1 MKNLAFLF
9 LLALVGCQSSHLQI
23 AYNESSLAQRASG
36 VMIKDLAT
44 GKVLFEKNA
53 DQYFMPASNMKL
65 LTFLQANRIVGNQI
79 PSFKYRETKDT
90 LFFWGTG
97 DISNLHPTIK
107 NTALRDF
114 LAASSKVLVYGA
126 PLKQIPVLGTGWAW
140 DDYNDHYSAEISD
153 MPLYANLVNFSATAK
168 RWRIMPDAFE
178 AVSKTG
184 STLEVRRNWLKN
196 QFELPVL
203 QTQNYGSQD
212 VPFLTSPDMTAFLLT
227 DTLHKSVETMP
238 LAVHPDA
245 RIFYAGKM
253 DSLYLPMLHE
263 SDNAVAEQLL
273 VMIAAEKGWDP
284 TKVIENLKKE
294 PGNEFMKDIR
304 WVDGSGLSRYNLI
317 RPKDFIHILE
327 LLQKEVAPDR
337 LRTLLPEASKTGTM
351 RNVQDLNPGVRIWA
365 KSGSF
370 GNTYDLSGYYLTKEG
385 KTLAFSILSNLG
397 NTPVKDIKNSVVEF
411 LKAIH

>member
-9 LLALVGCQSSHLQI
+9 LLALASCQSSHLQI
-23 AYNESSLAQRASG
+23 AFNESTLAQRASG
-36 VMIKDLAT
+36 VMIKDLAS

-65 LTFLQANRIVGNQI
+65 LTFLQANRILGSQI

-126 PLKQIPVLGTGWAW
+126 PLKPMPIMGSGWAW

-153 MPLYANLVNFSATAK
+153 LPLYANLVNFSASAK
-168 RWRIMPDAFE
+168 RWKIVPDAFE
-178 AVSKTG
+178 AASKTG
-184 STLEVRRNWLKN
+184 STLEVRRKRLSN

-203 QTQNYGSQD
+203 TSEKYGSQD
-212 VPFLTSPDMTAFLLT
+212 VPFITSPEMTTFLLT

-245 RIFYAGKM
+245 RIFYAGKL

-294 PGNEFMKDIR
+294 PGNEFLTDIR
-304 WVDGSGLSRYNLI
+304 WVDGSGLSRYNLV

-327 LLQKEVAPDR
+327 LLAKEVAPDR
-337 LRTLLPEASKTGTM
+337 LHTLLPEAGKTGTM
-351 RNVQDLNPGVRIWA
+351 RNVQDLNEGVRIWA

-370 GNTYDLSGYYLTKEG
+370 GNTYDLSGYYLTKDG

-397 NTPVKDIKNSVVEF
+397 NEPVRDIKKSVVEF

>member
-9 LLALVGCQSSHLQI
+9 MLALAGCQSSHLQI
-23 AYNESSLAQRASG
+23 AFTESSLAQRASG

-65 LTFLQANRIVGNQI
+65 LTFLQANRMLGSQI

-97 DISNLHPTIK
+97 DISNLHPALK

-114 LAASSKVLVYGA
+114 LAASSKVLVYGS
-126 PLKQIPVLGTGWAW
+126 PLKPIPVMGSGWAW
-140 DDYNDHYSAEISD
+140 DDYNDQYSAEISD
-153 MPLYANLVNFSATAK
+153 LPLYANLVNFSATGK
-168 RWRIMPDAFE
+168 RWKILPDAFE

-184 STLEVRRNWLKN
+184 STLEVRRNRLKN

-203 QTQNYGSQD
+203 TTEKYGAQD
-212 VPFLTSPDMTAFLLT
+212 VPFITSPDMTAFLLA

-253 DSLYLPMLHE
+253 DSLYLPMLHD

-284 TKVIENLKKE
+284 AQVIENLKKE
-294 PGNEFMKDIR
+294 PGNEFLSDIR

-317 RPKDFIHILE
+317 RPKDFIRILE
-327 LLQKEVAPDR
+327 LLAKEVAPDR
-337 LRTLLPEASKTGTM
+337 LHALLPEAGKTGTM
-351 RNVQDLNPGVRIWA
+351 RNVQDLNEGIRIWA

-370 GNTYDLSGYYLTKEG
+370 GNTYDLSGYYLTKDG
-385 KTLAFSILSNLG
+385 KTLAFSVLSNLG
-397 NTPVKDIKNSVVEF
+397 NASVRDIKKSVVEF
-411 LKAIH
+411 LRAIH

>member
-65 LTFLQANRIVGNQI
+65 LTFLQANRIVGNKI

-212 VPFLTSPDMTAFLLT
+212 VPFITSPDMTAFLLT

>member
-1 MKNLAFLF
+1 M
-9 LLALVGCQSSHLQI
+9 LALAGCQSSHLQN
-23 AYNESSLAQRASG
+23 AFNESSLAQRSSG
-36 VMIKDLAT
+36 VMIKDLST

-65 LTFLQANRIVGNQI
+65 LTFLQANRILGDQI

-97 DISNLHPTIK
+97 DISNLHPAIK
-107 NTALRDF
+107 NTALRDY

-126 PLKQIPVLGTGWAW
+126 PLKPLPIMGSGWAW
-140 DDYNDHYSAEISD
+140 DDYNDHYSAEISA
-153 MPLYANLVNFSATAK
+153 MPLYGNLVSFSAASK
-168 RWRIMPDAFE
+168 KWQIIPDAFE

-184 STLEVRRNWLKN
+184 STLEVRRKRLSN
-196 QFELPVL
+196 QFELPEL
-203 QTQNYGSQD
+203 KTEKYGEQQ
-212 VPFLTSPDMTAFLLT
+212 VPFITSPEMTAFLLT

-263 SDNAVAEQLL
+263 SDNSVAEQLL
-273 VMIAAEKGWDP
+273 VMIASEKGWDP
-284 TKVIENLKKE
+284 TQVIENLKKE
-294 PGNEFMKDIR
+294 PGNEFIQDIR
-304 WVDGSGLSRYNLI
+304 WVDGSGLSRYNLV

-327 LLQKEVAPDR
+327 LLAKEIAPDR
-337 LRTLLPEASKTGTM
+337 LHVLLPEAGKTGTM
-351 RNVQDLNPGVRIWA
+351 RNVQDMNPGVRIWA

-370 GNTYDLSGYYLTKEG
+370 GNTYDLTGYYQTKEG
-385 KTLAFSILSNLG
+385 KTLAFSVLSNLG
-397 NTPVKDIKNSVVEF
+397 NTSVKEIKKSVVEF

>member
-65 LTFLQANRIVGNQI
+65 LTFLQANRIVGNKI

-212 VPFLTSPDMTAFLLT
+212 VPFITSPDMTAFLLT

-397 NTPVKDIKNSVVEF
+397 NNPVKDIKNSVVEF

>member
-1 MKNLAFLF
+1 MKNIAFLF
-9 LLALVGCQSSHLQI
+9 MLALAGCQSSHLQN
-23 AYNESSLAQRASG
+23 AFNESSLAQRSSG
-36 VMIKDLAT
+36 VMIKDLST

-65 LTFLQANRIVGNQI
+65 LTFLQANRILGNQI

-97 DISNLHPTIK
+97 DISNLHPAIK
-107 NTALRDF
+107 NTALRDY

-126 PLKQIPVLGTGWAW
+126 PLKPLPIMGSGWAW
-140 DDYNDHYSAEISD
+140 DDYNDHYSAEISA
-153 MPLYANLVNFSATAK
+153 MPLYGNLVSFSAASK
-168 RWRIMPDAFE
+168 KWQIIPDAFE

-184 STLEVRRNWLKN
+184 STLEVRRKRLSN
-196 QFELPVL
+196 QFELPEL
-203 QTQNYGSQD
+203 KTEKYGEQQ
-212 VPFLTSPDMTAFLLT
+212 VPFITSPEMTAFLLT

-263 SDNAVAEQLL
+263 SDNSVAEQLL
-273 VMIAAEKGWDP
+273 VMIASEKGWDP
-284 TKVIENLKKE
+284 TQVIENLKKE
-294 PGNEFMKDIR
+294 PGNEFIQDIR
-304 WVDGSGLSRYNLI
+304 WVDGSGLSRYNLV

-327 LLQKEVAPDR
+327 LLAKEIAPDR
-337 LRTLLPEASKTGTM
+337 LHVLLPEAGKTGTM
-351 RNVQDLNPGVRIWA
+351 RNVHDMNPGVRIWA

-370 GNTYDLSGYYLTKEG
+370 GNTYDLTGYYQTKEG
-385 KTLAFSILSNLG
+385 KTLAFSVLSNLG
-397 NTPVKDIKNSVVEF
+397 NTSVKEIKKSVVEF

>member
-9 LLALVGCQSSHLQI
+9 LLALAGCQSSHLQI
-23 AYNESSLAQRASG
+23 AFNESSLAQRASG
-36 VMIKDLAT
+36 VMIKDLST

-65 LTFLQANRIVGNQI
+65 LTFLQANRILGNQI

-97 DISNLHPTIK
+97 DISNLHPAIK
-107 NTALRDF
+107 NTSLRDF

-126 PLKQIPVLGTGWAW
+126 PLKSLLPQGAGWAW
-140 DDYNDHYSAEISD
+140 DDYNDHYSADISD
-153 MPLYANLVNFSATAK
+153 MPLYGNLVSFSAQAK
-168 RWRIMPDAFE
+168 KWNIMPDAF
-178 AVSKTG
+178 ASVAKTG
-184 STLEVRRNWLKN
+184 STLEVRRNRLKN
-196 QFELPVL
+196 EFTLPELK
-203 QTQNYGSQD
+203 TEKYGEQQ
-212 VPFLTSPDMTAFLLT
+212 VPFMTSPDMTAFLLT

-253 DSLYLPMLHE
+253 DSLYVPMLHE

-284 TKVIENLKKE
+284 TQVIDNLKKE

-304 WVDGSGLSRYNLI
+304 WIDGSGLSRYNLI
-317 RPKDFIHILE
+317 RPKDFIYILE
-327 LLQKEVAPDR
+327 LLSKEVAPER
-337 LRTLLPEASKTGTM
+337 LHALLPEANKTGTM
-351 RNVQDLNPGVRIWA
+351 RNVQDINPGVRIWA

-370 GNTYDLSGYYLTKEG
+370 GNTYDLSGYYQTKDG
-385 KTLAFSILSNLG
+385 KTLAFSVLSNLG
-397 NTPVKDIKNSVVEF
+397 NTSVREIKKSVVEF

>member
-36 VMIKDLAT
+36 VIIKDLAT

-140 DDYNDHYSAEISD
+140 DDFNDHYSAEISD

-212 VPFLTSPDMTAFLLT
+212 VPFITSPDMTAFLLT

>member
-9 LLALVGCQSSHLQI
+9 LFALASCQSSHLQI
-23 AYNESSLAQRASG
+23 AFNESTLAQRASG
-36 VMIKDLAT
+36 VMIKDLST

-65 LTFLQANRIVGNQI
+65 LTFLQANRILGSQI

-114 LAASSKVLVYGA
+114 LAASSKVLVYGSLMK
-126 PLKQIPVLGTGWAW
+126 PIPVMGSGWAW

-153 MPLYANLVNFSATAK
+153 MPLYANLVNFSASAK
-168 RWRIMPDAFE
+168 RWKIVPDAFE

-184 STLEVRRNWLKN
+184 STLEVRRNRLKN

-203 QTQNYGSQD
+203 TSEKYGSQD
-212 VPFLTSPDMTAFLLT
+212 VPFITSPEMTTFLLT
-227 DTLHKSVETMP
+227 DTLHKSVESMP

-294 PGNEFMKDIR
+294 PGNEFLTDIR

-327 LLQKEVAPDR
+327 LLGKEVAPDR
-337 LRTLLPEASKTGTM
+337 LHTLLPEAGKTGTM
-351 RNVQDLNPGVRIWA
+351 RNVQDLNEGVRIWA

-370 GNTYDLSGYYLTKEG
+370 GNTYDLSGYYLTKDG
-385 KTLAFSILSNLG
+385 KTLAFSVLSNLG
-397 NTPVKDIKNSVVEF
+397 NAPVRDIKKSVVDF

>member
-1 MKNLAFLF
+1 MKNLAFLL

-53 DQYFMPASNMKL
+53 DHYFMPASNMKL
-65 LTFLQANRIVGNQI
+65 LTFLQANRIIGSQI

-114 LAASSKVLVYGA
+114 LAASSKVLVYCA

-153 MPLYANLVNFSATAK
+153 MPLYANLVNFTATAK
-168 RWRIMPDAFE
+168 RWRILPDAFE

-184 STLEVRRNWLKN
+184 STQEVRRNRLKN

-212 VPFLTSPDMTAFLLT
+212 VPFITSPDMTAFLLT
-227 DTLHKSVETMP
+227 DSLHKSVETMP
-238 LAVHPDA
+238 IAVHPDA

-337 LRTLLPEASKTGTM
+337 FYALLPEASKMGTM

>member
-9 LLALVGCQSSHLQI
+9 MLALASCQSSHLQI
-23 AYNESSLAQRASG
+23 AFTESSLAQRASG
-36 VMIKDLAT
+36 VMIKDLSS

-65 LTFLQANRIVGNQI
+65 LTFLEANRILGSQI

-97 DISNLHPTIK
+97 DISNLHPSIK

-114 LAASSKVLVYGA
+114 LAASSKVVVYGA
-126 PLKQIPVLGTGWAW
+126 PLKPIPVMGSGWAW

-153 MPLYANLVNFSATAK
+153 MPLYANLVNFSASEK
-168 RWRIMPDAFE
+168 RWKILPDAFE
-178 AVSKTG
+178 AVAKTG
-184 STLEVRRNWLKN
+184 STLEVRRNRLKN

-203 QTQNYGSQD
+203 QTEKYGAQD
-212 VPFLTSPDMTAFLLT
+212 VPFITSPDMTAFLLT

-284 TKVIENLKKE
+284 TQVIENLKKE
-294 PGNEFMKDIR
+294 PGNEFLRDIR
-304 WVDGSGLSRYNLI
+304 WVDGSRS
-317 RPKDFIHILE
+317 FICL
-327 LLQKEVAPDR
+327 VAR
-337 LRTLLPEASKTGTM
+337 SE
-351 RNVQDLNPGVRIWA
+351 
-365 KSGSF
+365 
-370 GNTYDLSGYYLTKEG
+370 
-385 KTLAFSILSNLG
+385 
-397 NTPVKDIKNSVVEF
+397 
-411 LKAIH
+411 

>member
-1 MKNLAFLF
+1 MKNLAFLL

-53 DQYFMPASNMKL
+53 DHYFMPASNMKL
-65 LTFLQANRIVGNQI
+65 LTFLQANRIIGSQI

-140 DDYNDHYSAEISD
+140 DDYNDNYSAEISD
-153 MPLYANLVNFSATAK
+153 MPLYANLVNFTATAK
-168 RWRIMPDAFE
+168 RWRILPDAFE

-184 STLEVRRNWLKN
+184 STQEVRRNRLKN

-212 VPFLTSPDMTAFLLT
+212 VPFITSPDMTAFLLT
-227 DTLHKSVETMP
+227 DSLHKSVETMP
-238 LAVHPDA
+238 IAVHPDA

-337 LRTLLPEASKTGTM
+337 LRALLPEASKTGTM

-397 NTPVKDIKNSVVEF
+397 NTPIKDIKNSVVEF

>member
-1 MKNLAFLF
+1 M
-9 LLALVGCQSSHLQI
+9 LALASCQSSHLQI
-23 AYNESSLAQRASG
+23 AFTESSLAQRASG
-36 VMIKDLAT
+36 VMIKDLSS

-65 LTFLQANRIVGNQI
+65 LTFLEANRILGSQI

-97 DISNLHPTIK
+97 DISNLHPSIK

-114 LAASSKVLVYGA
+114 LAASSKVLVYGS
-126 PLKQIPVLGTGWAW
+126 PLKPLPVMGSGWAW

-153 MPLYANLVNFSATAK
+153 MPLYANLVNFSASEK
-168 RWRIMPDAFE
+168 RWKILPDAFE

-184 STLEVRRNWLKN
+184 STLEVRRNRLKN

-203 QTQNYGSQD
+203 QTEKYGAQD
-212 VPFLTSPDMTAFLLT
+212 VPFITSLDMTAFLLT

-273 VMIAAEKGWDP
+273 VMIAAEKGWEP
-284 TKVIENLKKE
+284 TQVIENLKKE
-294 PGNEFMKDIR
+294 PGNEFLRDIR

-327 LLQKEVAPDR
+327 LLAKEVAPDR
-337 LRTLLPEASKTGTM
+337 LYALLPEASKTGTM
-351 RNVQDLNPGVRIWA
+351 RNVQDLNPGVRMWA
-365 KSGSF
+365 KSGSY
-370 GNTYDLSGYYLTKEG
+370 GNTYDLSGYYLTKDG
-385 KTLAFSILSNLG
+385 KTLAFSVLSNLG
-397 NTPVKDIKNSVVEF
+397 NAPVRDIKKSVVEF

>member
-9 LLALVGCQSSHLQI
+9 LLALAGCQSSHLQI
-23 AYNESSLAQRASG
+23 AFNESSLAQRASG
-36 VMIKDLAT
+36 VMIKDLST

-65 LTFLQANRIVGNQI
+65 LTFLQANRILGDQI

-97 DISNLHPTIK
+97 DISNLHPSIK

-126 PLKQIPVLGTGWAW
+126 PLKPLPIMGSGWAW
-140 DDYNDHYSAEISD
+140 DDYNDHYSADISD
-153 MPLYANLVNFSATAK
+153 MPLYGNLVSFSAAQR
-168 RWRIMPDAFE
+168 RWNITPDAF
-178 AVSKTG
+178 ASVAKTG
-184 STLEVRRNWLKN
+184 ATLEVRRNRLKN
-196 QFELPVL
+196 EFTLPELK
-203 QTQNYGSQD
+203 TEKYGEQQ
-212 VPFLTSPDMTAFLLT
+212 VPFMTSPDMTAFLLS

-238 LAVHPDA
+238 LAVHSDA

-253 DSLYLPMLHE
+253 DSLYVPMLHE
-263 SDNAVAEQLL
+263 SENAVAEQLL
-273 VMIAAEKGWDP
+273 VMIASEKGWDP
-284 TKVIENLKKE
+284 TQVIDNLKKE

-304 WVDGSGLSRYNLI
+304 WIDGSGLSRYNLI
-317 RPKDFIHILE
+317 RPKDFIYILE
-327 LLQKEVAPDR
+327 LLSKEVAPER
-337 LRTLLPEASKTGTM
+337 LHALLPEANKTGTM
-351 RNVQDLNPGVRIWA
+351 RNVQDINPGVRIWA

-370 GNTYDLSGYYLTKEG
+370 GNTYDLSGYYQTKDG
-385 KTLAFSILSNLG
+385 KTLAFSVLSNLG
-397 NTPVKDIKNSVVEF
+397 NTSVREIKKSVVEF

>member
-9 LLALVGCQSSHLQI
+9 LLALASCQSSHLQI
-23 AYNESSLAQRASG
+23 AFNESSLAQRASG
-36 VMIKDLAT
+36 VMIKDLST

-65 LTFLQANRIVGNQI
+65 LTFLQANRIVGSQI

-97 DISNLHPTIK
+97 DISNLHPAIK

-114 LAASSKVLVYGA
+114 LTASSKVLVYSS

-184 STLEVRRNWLKN
+184 STLEVKRNRLKN

-203 QTQNYGSQD
+203 QTQSYGSQD
-212 VPFLTSPDMTAFLLT
+212 VPFITSPEMTAFLLT

-263 SDNAVAEQLL
+263 SDNSVAEQLL

-284 TKVIENLKKE
+284 TQVIENLKKE

-304 WVDGSGLSRYNLI
+304 WVDGSGLSRYNLV
-317 RPKDFIHILE
+317 RPKDFIYILE
-327 LLQKEVAPDR
+327 LLAKEVAPDR
-337 LRTLLPEASKTGTM
+337 LRALLPEASKTGTM

-397 NTPVKDIKNSVVEF
+397 NAPVKDIKNSVVEF

>member
-9 LLALVGCQSSHLQI
+9 FLALAGCQSSRLQI
-23 AYNESSLAQRASG
+23 AFSESSLAQRASG

-53 DQYFMPASNMKL
+53 DQYFMPASNTKL
-65 LTFLQANRIVGNQI
+65 LTFLQANRILSTQI

-97 DISNLHPTIK
+97 DISNLHPALK

-126 PLKQIPVLGTGWAW
+126 PLKPIFPQGSGWAA
-140 DDYNDHYSAEISD
+140 DDYNDYYSAELSD
-153 MPLYANLVNFSATAK
+153 MPLYGNVVSFKASAK
-168 RWRIMPDAFE
+168 KWQIMPNAFE
-178 AVSKTG
+178 AVAKTG
-184 STLEVRRNWLKN
+184 SVLEVRRNRLTN
-196 QFELPVL
+196 QFELPEL
-203 QTQNYGSQD
+203 KTEKYGEQQ
-212 VPFLTSPDMTAFLLT
+212 VPFITSPDMTAFLLS

-245 RIFYAGKM
+245 RIFYVGKM

-263 SDNAVAEQLL
+263 SDNTVAEQLL

-284 TKVIENLKKE
+284 AQVIENLKKE
-294 PGNEFMKDIR
+294 PGNEFLKDIR
-304 WVDGSGLSRYNLI
+304 WVDGSGLSRYNLF

-327 LLQKEVAPDR
+327 LLTKEIAPDR
-337 LRTLLPEASKTGTM
+337 LYTLLPEAGKTGTM
-351 RNVQDLNPGVRIWA
+351 RNVQDLNPGIRIWA

-385 KTLAFSILSNLG
+385 RTLVFSVLSNLG
-397 NTPVKDIKNSVVEF
+397 NEPIKDIKKSVVEF
-411 LKAIH
+411 LRAIH

>member
-9 LLALVGCQSSHLQI
+9 LLALAGCQSSHLQI
-23 AYNESSLAQRASG
+23 AFNESSLAQRASG
-36 VMIKDLAT
+36 VMIKDLST

-65 LTFLQANRIVGNQI
+65 LTFLQANRILGNQI

-97 DISNLHPTIK
+97 DISNLHPGTN

-126 PLKQIPVLGTGWAW
+126 PLKPLPIMGSGWAW
-140 DDYNDHYSAEISD
+140 DDYNDHYSADISD
-153 MPLYANLVNFSATAK
+153 MPLYGNLVSFSAAQR
-168 RWRIMPDAFE
+168 RWNIMPDAF
-178 AVSKTG
+178 ASVSKTG
-184 STLEVRRNWLKN
+184 STLEVRRNRLKN
-196 QFELPVL
+196 EFTLPELK
-203 QTQNYGSQD
+203 TEKYGEQQ
-212 VPFLTSPDMTAFLLT
+212 VPFMTSPDMTAFLLS

-253 DSLYLPMLHE
+253 DSLYVPMLHE

-284 TKVIENLKKE
+284 TQVIDNLKKE

-304 WVDGSGLSRYNLI
+304 WIDGSGLSRYNLI
-317 RPKDFIHILE
+317 RPKDFIYILE
-327 LLQKEVAPDR
+327 LLSKEVAPER
-337 LRTLLPEASKTGTM
+337 LHALLPEANKTGTM
-351 RNVQDLNPGVRIWA
+351 RNVQDINPGVRIWA

-370 GNTYDLSGYYLTKEG
+370 GNTYDLSGYYQTKDG
-385 KTLAFSILSNLG
+385 KTLAFSVLSNLG
-397 NTPVKDIKNSVVEF
+397 NTSVREIKKSVVEF

>member
-1 MKNLAFLF
+1 MKNIAFLF

-23 AYNESSLAQRASG
+23 AYTESSLAQRASG
-36 VMIKDLAT
+36 IMIKDLET

-65 LTFLQANRIVGNQI
+65 LTFLQANRIVGSQI

-126 PLKQIPVLGTGWAW
+126 PLKQIPVMGSGWAW

-153 MPLYANLVNFSATAK
+153 MPLYANLVNFSAAAK

-184 STLEVRRNWLKN
+184 STQEVRRNRLSN

-238 LAVHPDA
+238 LVVHPDA

-263 SDNAVAEQLL
+263 SDNSVAEQLL

-317 RPKDFIHILE
+317 RPKDFIYILE
-327 LLQKEVAPDR
+327 ALSREVAPDR
-337 LRTLLPEASKTGTM
+337 LHTLLPEASKTGTM
-351 RNVQDLNPGVRIWA
+351 RNVQDLNDGVRIWA

-397 NTPVKDIKNSVVEF
+397 NTSVKDIKNSVVEF

>member
-9 LLALVGCQSSHLQI
+9 LLALASCQSSHLQI
-23 AYNESSLAQRASG
+23 AFNESSLSQRASG

-44 GKVLFEKNA
+44 GKVLFEQNA
-53 DQYFMPASNMKL
+53 DHYFMPASNTKL
-65 LTFLQANRIVGNQI
+65 LTFLQANRILGNQI

-97 DISNLHPTIK
+97 DISNLHPTLK

-126 PLKQIPVLGTGWAW
+126 PLKPLFPQGTGWAV
-140 DDYNDHYSAEISD
+140 DDYNDYYSAEISD
-153 MPLYANLVNFSATAK
+153 MPLYGNVVNFSASQR
-168 RWRIMPDAFE
+168 RWAIMPDAFE
-178 AVSKTG
+178 AVAKTG
-184 STLEVRRNWLKN
+184 TTLEVRRNRLKN
-196 QFELPVL
+196 DFTLPELK
-203 QTQNYGSQD
+203 TEKYAAQD
-212 VPFLTSPDMTAFLLT
+212 VPFITSPDMTTFLLT
-227 DTLHKSVETMP
+227 DTLHKSVETIP

-245 RIFYAGKM
+245 RIFYAGKI
-253 DSLYLPMLHE
+253 DSLYVSLLHQ

-284 TKVIENLKKE
+284 AQVIENLKKE
-294 PGNEFMKDIR
+294 PGNEFLKDIR
-304 WVDGSGLSRYNLI
+304 WVDGSGLSRYNLF
-317 RPKDFIHILE
+317 RPKDFINILE
-327 LLQKEVAPDR
+327 FLAKEVAPDR
-337 LRTLLPEASKTGTM
+337 LHALLPEASKTGTM
-351 RNVQDLNPGVRIWA
+351 RNVQDLNDGVRIWA

-385 KTLAFSILSNLG
+385 KTVTFSVMSNLG
-397 NTPVKDIKNSVVEF
+397 NTSVKEIKQSVLEF

>member
-9 LLALVGCQSSHLQI
+9 LFALASCQSSHLQI
-23 AYNESSLAQRASG
+23 AFNESTLAQRASG
-36 VMIKDLAT
+36 VMIKDLST

-53 DQYFMPASNMKL
+53 DHYFMPASNMKL
-65 LTFLQANRIVGNQI
+65 LTFLQANRILGSQI

-97 DISNLHPTIK
+97 DISNLHPSIK

-126 PLKQIPVLGTGWAW
+126 PMKPIPVMGSGWAW

-153 MPLYANLVNFSATAK
+153 MPLYANLVNFSASAK
-168 RWRIMPDAFE
+168 RWKIVPDAFE

-184 STLEVRRNWLKN
+184 STLEVRRNRLKN

-203 QTQNYGSQD
+203 TSDKYGSQD
-212 VPFLTSPDMTAFLLT
+212 VPFITSPEMTTFLLT
-227 DTLHKSVETMP
+227 DTLHKSVESMP

-294 PGNEFMKDIR
+294 PGNEFLTDIR

-327 LLQKEVAPDR
+327 LLAKEVAPDR
-337 LRTLLPEASKTGTM
+337 LHTLLPEAGKTGTM
-351 RNVQDLNPGVRIWA
+351 RNVQDLNEGVRIWA

-370 GNTYDLSGYYLTKEG
+370 GNTYDLSGYYFTKDG
-385 KTLAFSILSNLG
+385 KTLAFSVLSNLG
-397 NTPVKDIKNSVVEF
+397 NAPVRDIKKSVVDF

>member
-1 MKNLAFLF
+1 M
-9 LLALVGCQSSHLQI
+9 GS
-23 AYNESSLAQRASG
+23 
-36 VMIKDLAT
+36 
-44 GKVLFEKNA
+44 
-53 DQYFMPASNMKL
+53 
-65 LTFLQANRIVGNQI
+65 
-79 PSFKYRETKDT
+79 
-90 LFFWGTG
+90 
-97 DISNLHPTIK
+97 
-107 NTALRDF
+107 
-114 LAASSKVLVYGA
+114 
-126 PLKQIPVLGTGWAW
+126 GWAW

-153 MPLYANLVNFSATAK
+153 MPLYANLVNFSASAK
-168 RWRIMPDAFE
+168 RWKIVPDAFE

-184 STLEVRRNWLKN
+184 STLEVRRKRLSN

-203 QTQNYGSQD
+203 TSEKYGSQD
-212 VPFLTSPDMTAFLLT
+212 VPFITSPEMTTFLLT

-294 PGNEFMKDIR
+294 PGNEFLADIR
-304 WVDGSGLSRYNLI
+304 WVDGSGLSRYNLV

-327 LLQKEVAPDR
+327 LLAKEVAPDR
-337 LRTLLPEASKTGTM
+337 LHTLLPEAGKTGTM
-351 RNVQDLNPGVRIWA
+351 RNVQDLNEGVRIWA

-370 GNTYDLSGYYLTKEG
+370 GNTYDLSGYYLTKDG

-397 NTPVKDIKNSVVEF
+397 NEPVRDIKKSVVEF

>member
-1 MKNLAFLF
+1 
-9 LLALVGCQSSHLQI
+9 
-23 AYNESSLAQRASG
+23 
-36 VMIKDLAT
+36 
-44 GKVLFEKNA
+44 
-53 DQYFMPASNMKL
+53 
-65 LTFLQANRIVGNQI
+65 
-79 PSFKYRETKDT
+79 
-90 LFFWGTG
+90 
-97 DISNLHPTIK
+97 
-107 NTALRDF
+107 
-114 LAASSKVLVYGA
+114 
-126 PLKQIPVLGTGWAW
+126 
-140 DDYNDHYSAEISD
+140 

-184 STLEVRRNWLKN
+184 STQEVRRNRLSN
-196 QFELPVL
+196 QFELPAL
-203 QTQNYGSQD
+203 QTQKYGSQD
-212 VPFLTSPDMTAFLLT
+212 VPFITSPDMTAFLLT

-263 SDNAVAEQLL
+263 SDNSVAEQLL

-284 TKVIENLKKE
+284 TQVIENLKKE
-294 PGNEFMKDIR
+294 PGNEFLKDIR
-304 WVDGSGLSRYNLI
+304 WVDGSGLSRYDLV
-317 RPKDFIHILE
+317 RPTDFIYILE
-327 LLQKEVAPDR
+327 TLAKEVAPDR
-337 LRTLLPEASKTGTM
+337 LYTLLPEASKTGTM

-397 NTPVKDIKNSVVEF
+397 NSSVKDIKNSVVEF
-411 LKAIH
+411 LRAIH

>member
-9 LLALVGCQSSHLQI
+9 MLALVGCQSSHLQI

-36 VMIKDLAT
+36 VMIKDLST

-212 VPFLTSPDMTAFLLT
+212 VPFITSPDMTAFLLT

>member
-9 LLALVGCQSSHLQI
+9 LLALAGCQSSHLQI
-23 AYNESSLAQRASG
+23 AFNESSLAQRASG
-36 VMIKDLAT
+36 VMIKDLST

-65 LTFLQANRIVGNQI
+65 LTFLQANRILGDQI

-97 DISNLHPTIK
+97 DISNLHPSIK

-126 PLKQIPVLGTGWAW
+126 PLKPLPIMGSGWAW
-140 DDYNDHYSAEISD
+140 DDYNDHYSADISD
-153 MPLYANLVNFSATAK
+153 MPLYGNLVSFSAAQR
-168 RWRIMPDAFE
+168 RWNITPDAF
-178 AVSKTG
+178 ASVAKTG
-184 STLEVRRNWLKN
+184 ATLEVRRNRLKN
-196 QFELPVL
+196 EFTLPELK
-203 QTQNYGSQD
+203 TEKYGEQQ
-212 VPFLTSPDMTAFLLT
+212 VPFMTSPDMTAFLLS

-238 LAVHPDA
+238 LAVHSDA

-253 DSLYLPMLHE
+253 DSLYVPMLHE

-284 TKVIENLKKE
+284 TQVIDNLKKE

-304 WVDGSGLSRYNLI
+304 WIDGSGLSRYNLI
-317 RPKDFIHILE
+317 RPKDFIYILE
-327 LLQKEVAPDR
+327 LLSKEVAPER
-337 LRTLLPEASKTGTM
+337 LHALLPEANKTGTM
-351 RNVQDLNPGVRIWA
+351 RNVQDINPGVRIWA

-370 GNTYDLSGYYLTKEG
+370 GNTYDLSGYYQTKDG
-385 KTLAFSILSNLG
+385 KTLAFSVLSNLG
-397 NTPVKDIKNSVVEF
+397 NTSVREIKKSVVEF

>member
-9 LLALVGCQSSHLQI
+9 LLALASCQSSHLQI
-23 AYNESSLAQRASG
+23 AFDESSLAQRASG
-36 VMIKDLAT
+36 VMIKDLTT

-53 DQYFMPASNMKL
+53 NQYFMPASNMKL
-65 LTFLQANRIVGNQI
+65 LTFLQANRIIGSQI

-97 DISNLHPTIK
+97 DISNLHPTLK

-114 LAASSKVLVYGA
+114 LAASTKVLVYGS
-126 PLKQIPVLGTGWAW
+126 PLKPIPVMGSGWAW
-140 DDYNDHYSAEISD
+140 DDYNDHYSADISD
-153 MPLYANLVNFSATAK
+153 MPLYGNLVSFSATQH
-168 RWRIMPDAFE
+168 RWNISPDAFSS
-178 AVSKTG
+178 VSKTG
-184 STLEVRRNWLKN
+184 SSLEVRRNRLSN
-196 QFELPVL
+196 HFELPAL
-203 QTQNYGSQD
+203 KSEKYGEQN
-212 VPFLTSPDMTAFLLT
+212 VPFITSPDMTAFLLT

-253 DSLYLPMLHE
+253 DSLYVPMLHE

-284 TKVIENLKKE
+284 TQVIENLKKE
-294 PGNEFMKDIR
+294 PGNEFLQDIR
-304 WVDGSGLSRYNLI
+304 WVDGSGLSRYNLV

-327 LLQKEVAPDR
+327 LLAKEVAPDR
-337 LRTLLPEASKTGTM
+337 LRTLLPEAKKTGTM
-351 RNVQDLNPGVRIWA
+351 RNVQDLNEGVRIWA

-385 KTLAFSILSNLG
+385 KTLAFSVLSNLG
-397 NTPVKDIKNSVVEF
+397 NSSVKEIKNSVVEF